1 MVHFLLKKGGHVR
14 HSVDHI
20 NKVIQRMSASPGENS
35 TILYDQRMR
44 NTDIETSPEA
54 ALRMMRAMVKIFI
67 A

>member
-1 MVHFLLKKGGHVR
+1 MR

-35 TILYDQRMR
+35 TIMYDQRMR
-44 NTDIETSPEA
+44 NTDIETSPAA
-54 ALRMMRAMVKIFI
+54 ALRMMRAMGKIFM

>member
-1 MVHFLLKKGGHVR
+1 VR

-35 TILYDQRMR
+35 TIMYDQRMR
-44 NTDIETSPEA
+44 NTDIETSPAA
-54 ALRMMRAMVKIFI
+54 ALRMMRAMGKIFM